1 MWRQR
6 LYARFPLFAAYIAYV
21 AVQMV
26 LRSAF
31 LANQHFY
38 FYVYWLT
45 APIEVILSLLAAHES
60 FLKVFRSFYLLWW
73 FRIFFPGAIVVA
85 VAYSAWKGYASPPVH
100 VSASGAAIISA
111 APHRAVRDP
120 GHFNPLL
127 CAGEV
132 FARALEDS

>member
-85 VAYSAWKGYASPPVH
+85 VAYSAWKG
-100 VSASGAAIISA
+100 
-111 APHRAVRDP
+111 
-120 GHFNPLL
+120 
-127 CAGEV
+127 
-132 FARALEDS
+132 